1 MILRNRA
8 DILFHEAYSYDPKTN
23 PYDAKAPVTVMP
35 YMNAFHTST
44 EQLAGVLK
52 KVNPKVTVL
61 YHYVVFTPA
70 NATDQE
76 RGVNEI
82 KQFGYNGLVIQ
93 SQDADIF

>member
-1 MILRNRA
+1 MQ
-8 DILFHEAYSYDPKTN
+8 
-23 PYDAKAPVTVMP
+23 
-35 YMNAFHTST
+35 AFSRR
-44 EQLAGVLK
+44 L
-52 KVNPKVTVL
+52 NPKVTVL

-76 RGVNEI
+76 RGVKEI

>member
-1 MILRNRA
+1 LQ
-8 DILFHEAYSYDPKTN
+8 
-23 PYDAKAPVTVMP
+23 
-35 YMNAFHTST
+35 AFSRR
-44 EQLAGVLK
+44 L
-52 KVNPKVTVL
+52 NPKVTVL

-76 RGVNEI
+76 RGVKEI

>member
-1 MILRNRA
+1 M
-8 DILFHEAYSYDPKTN
+8 
-23 PYDAKAPVTVMP
+23 
-35 YMNAFHTST
+35 
-44 EQLAGVLK
+44 
-52 KVNPKVTVL
+52 TVL

-76 RGVNEI
+76 RGVKEI

>member
-1 MILRNRA
+1 MILGNRA

-23 PYDAKAPVTVMP
+23 PYDAKAPVTVP

-52 KVNPKVTVL
+52 KVNHKLTVIW
-61 YHYVVFTPA
+61 HYVTFTPA

-76 RGVNEI
+76 RAVS
-82 KQFGYNGLVIQ
+82 F
-93 SQDADIF
+93 DIVAPQRVLPAYCALPTL

>member
-1 MILRNRA
+1 MVWKSITLALIFCSTRRTA
-8 DILFHEAYSYDPKTN
+8 SIPRPTTVSVSYMK
-23 PYDAKAPVTVMP
+23 
-35 YMNAFHTST
+35 AFHTST

-61 YHYVVFTPA
+61 YHYVTFTPW

-76 RGVNEI
+76 RGVKEI
-82 KQFGYNGLVIQ
+82 KQFGYNGVVIQ

>member
-76 RGVNEI
+76 
-82 KQFGYNGLVIQ
+82 
-93 SQDADIF
+93 